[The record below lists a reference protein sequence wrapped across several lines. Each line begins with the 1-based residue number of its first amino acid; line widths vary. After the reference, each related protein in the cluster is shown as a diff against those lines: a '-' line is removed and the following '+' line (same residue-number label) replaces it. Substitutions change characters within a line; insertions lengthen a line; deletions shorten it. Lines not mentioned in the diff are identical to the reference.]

1 MSLDKSTAVTKR
13 KPFFKDAVI
22 SLRGTFVP
30 RIMTS
35 MELFLYWRKKN
46 YSNLQL
52 KVFYRVIDQLISVG
66 HLKRVKKD
74 MYANMQAVPAIQNNE
89 IASFLVDDS
98 VITMHSSLYE
108 AGALNNPTRIVTAA
122 VPCYKRGTPGTFN
135 GIRGAVREFKTEIGD
150 FWFFNIPAEL
160 VTLEGVE
167 TYELEKMGITY
178 KMATPEKALM
188 DWIYIGT
195 ERNKKK
201 KLDKE
206 SDLTDFTGLPPLDIA
221 ISVLNTRSLKKIAT
235 AMNLTTELNDWLNA
249 KREYDRAQS
258 VMQNMSPDLGY

>member
-1 MSLDKSTAVTKR
+1 MSADNNRLAAKR
-13 KPFFKDAVI
+13 KPFYNDAVT

-30 RIMTS
+30 RVMSS

-74 MYANMQAVPAIQNNE
+74 LYANFQAVPAIQNNE
-89 IASFLVDDS
+89 IATFLVEGS

-108 AGALNNPTRIVTAA
+108 AGALNNPTRIVTAS
-122 VPCYKRGTPGTFN
+122 VPCFKRGTEGTFN
-135 GIRGAVREFKTEIGD
+135 GIRGAVREIKTEVGD
-150 FWFFNIPAEL
+150 FWFFNIPSEL

-167 TYELEKMGITY
+167 AYEIEKMGITY

-188 DWIYIGT
+188 DWVYIGT
-195 ERNKKK
+195 ERSKKK
-201 KLDKE
+201 KLEKGSE
-206 SDLTDFTGLPPLDIA
+206 LTDFTGLPPLDIA
-221 ISVLNTRSLKKIAT
+221 IGVLNIKTLKKIAS
-235 AMNLTTELNDWLNA
+235 AMHLSTELNDWLDA
-249 KREYDRAQS
+249 KREYDKAQS
-258 VMQNMSPDLGY
+258 VMENMSPELGY